1 MRICRDYIAIG
12 KKCII
17 ADLHLGLLRIGDS
30 GVLKKLYELSEKFE
44 TIIIAGDVKHFNKNF
59 DLKKLNDI
67 GCEVVI
73 VKGNHDI
80 YIQAE
85 KFFIERDFAVF
96 HGHILPEE
104 VKNAKRWI
112 VGHAHPS
119 VYISD
124 EVGGFKERAFLL
136 GSVEIEGEKR
146 DVVVLP
152 AFNELC
158 ASTAVNL
165 ERPAGILFKKWD
177 YSDWNVILEDGTIL
191 SLKSLI

>member
-1 MRICRDYIAIG
+1 
-12 KKCII
+12 
-17 ADLHLGLLRIGDS
+17 
-30 GVLKKLYELSEKFE
+30 
-44 TIIIAGDVKHFNKNF
+44 
-59 DLKKLNDI
+59 
-67 GCEVVI
+67 
-73 VKGNHDI
+73 
-80 YIQAE
+80 
-85 KFFIERDFAVF
+85 
-96 HGHILPEE
+96 